1 MKGEEDV
8 AGEDRL
14 IVALDVPTVET
25 ADAVVDELV
34 NIRAYKIG
42 WRLLM
47 AGLRARGLVDLWEK
61 IAGAGKRIFVDLKVP
76 DIGNTVADVVRD
88 LGEDP
93 SVLFLTLH
101 QNMQLRD
108 IARAREA
115 RAGGRRPALLTVPFV
130 SSLDAADF
138 PRIAPAEAVRG
149 ITLNDWI
156 VARTREALDHGC
168 DGVIASGDA
177 IRLCREAW
185 PRKTGVLIVS
195 PGIRPGG
202 TTQDDHKR
210 STTPAQA
217 IRWGADY
224 LVVGRPILN
233 ARDRAGAAQ
242 AIIDEMDEAFA
253 GPPE

>member
-1 MKGEEDV
+1 MKGEQDL
-8 AGEDRL
+8 AGRDRL
-14 IVALDVPTVET
+14 IVALDVPTLE
-25 ADAVVDELV
+25 AAHAVVDQLV
-34 NIRAYKIG
+34 NVRTYKIG

-61 IAGAGKRIFVDLKVP
+61 IAGDGKRIFVDLKVP

-88 LGEDP
+88 LREDP

-108 IARAREA
+108 IARARDA
-115 RAGGRRPALLTVPFV
+115 KAGSQWPALLTVPFV

-138 PRIAPAEAVRG
+138 PRIAPAEAARG
-149 ITLNDWI
+149 VTLNDWI
-156 VARTREALDHGC
+156 LARTRDALNHGC

-185 PRKTGVLIVS
+185 PRKSSALIVS
-195 PGIRPGG
+195 PGVRPAGA
-202 TTQDDHKR
+202 TQDDHKR

-233 ARDRAGAAQ
+233 ATDRAAVAQ
-242 AIIDEMDEAFA
+242 AIIDEVDSALVSAE
-253 GPPE
+253 